1 MGRPAK
7 VVPTVNK
14 TIALSGDVWLRIEA
28 ELYSP
33 LEGKIPFGEHQ
44 RFFDRVLRAHFEQQ
58 DANAPAAT
66 AETAE

>member
-28 ELYSP
+28 ELYSD
-33 LEGKIPFGEHQ
+33 LEGRIPFGAHQ
-44 RFFDRVLRAHFEQQ
+44 RFFDQVLRAHFAMQRHH
-58 DANAPAAT
+58 
-66 AETAE
+66 